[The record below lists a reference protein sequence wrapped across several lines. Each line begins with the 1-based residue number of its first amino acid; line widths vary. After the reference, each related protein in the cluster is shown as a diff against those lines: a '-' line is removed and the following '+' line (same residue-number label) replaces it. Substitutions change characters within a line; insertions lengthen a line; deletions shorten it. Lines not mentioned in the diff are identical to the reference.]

1 MGIFESQMEQQLDVI
16 GAYLKEHDLQG
27 KVAEAVTKC
36 VQALPEDPN
45 KFLAAYF
52 AEKAGVAAPEA
63 APAQKKESKKE
74 KKEKAK
80 KEKAAKAE
88 PKVDPEAEAKK
99 RAKQVKAIEKEGG
112 KKGVEIEGASDMGGL
127 AFFCTTLMEPDG
139 VAEDLVLGF
148 TAMNAD
154 PPEDP
159 EEERRGGAWH
169 VGKMVFSAGPEFL
182 QIICNVPEDLQVD
195 KQFDDRLR
203 KATNASEWVQYVLD
217 AFAKEAPGCKVNA
230 DSTASFAPA
239 AIPANKEKGV
249 FPLKIKDDAMS
260 AAYRLLRE
268 RGCFNDDSSS
278 DGPIAVNSDLDDY

>member
-1 MGIFESQMEQQLDVI
+1 MEQQLDVI
-16 GAYLKEHDLQG
+16 RAYLKEHDLQG

-139 VAEDLVLGF
+139 VADDLKLGF
-148 TAMNAD
+148 AAMNAD

-159 EEERRGGAWH
+159 EEERRGGA
-169 VGKMVFSAGPEFL
+169 G
-182 QIICNVPEDLQVD
+182 QVD

-203 KATNASEWVQYVLD
+203 KAMNASEWVQYVLD

-230 DSTASFAPA
+230 DSTASFATA

-249 FPLKIKDDAMS
+249 FPLKIKDD
-260 AAYRLLRE
+260 
-268 RGCFNDDSSS
+268 
-278 DGPIAVNSDLDDY
+278 

>member
-1 MGIFESQMEQQLDVI
+1 MGAGRAP
-16 GAYLKEHDLQG
+16 GAAA
-27 KVAEAVTKC
+27 AE
-36 VQALPEDPN
+36 P
-45 KFLAAYF
+45 
-52 AEKAGVAAPEA
+52 
-63 APAQKKESKKE
+63 KKESKKE
-74 KKEKAK
+74 KKEKKK
-80 KEKAAKAE
+80 KEKGGGEKKEA
-88 PKVDPEAEAKK
+88 DPAAEAKV
-99 RAKQVKAIEKEGG
+99 RAKKVKAIEKEGG

-139 VAEDLVLGF
+139 VADDLKLGF
-148 TAMNAD
+148 AAMNAD

-159 EEERRGGAWH
+159 EEERRGGAGH

-182 QIICNVPEDLQVD
+182 QIICNVPEDLQKD
-195 KQFDDRLR
+195 KVFDDRTR
-203 KATNASEWVQYVLD
+203 KAMNATEWVQYVLA
-217 AFAKEAPGCKVNA
+217 AFEKEAPGCKVNA
-230 DSTASFAPA
+230 ESDAGFATA

>member
-1 MGIFESQMEQQLDVI
+1 MEQQLDVI
-16 GAYLKEHDLQG
+16 RAYLKEHDLQG

-112 KKGVEIEGASDMGGL
+112 KKGVEIEGGSG
-127 AFFCTTLMEPDG
+127 
-139 VAEDLVLGF
+139 
-148 TAMNAD
+148 
-154 PPEDP
+154 
-159 EEERRGGAWH
+159 H

-203 KATNASEWVQYVLD
+203 KAMNASEWVQYVLD

-230 DSTASFAPA
+230 DSTASFATA

>member
-1 MGIFESQMEQQLDVI
+1 MEQQLDVI
-16 GAYLKEHDLQG
+16 RAYLKEHDLQG

-74 KKEKAK
+74 KKKKAK

-112 KKGVEIEGASDMGGL
+112 KKGVEIEGAADMGGL

-139 VAEDLVLGF
+139 DLELLDKAF
-148 TAMNAD
+148 AAMNAIPD
-154 PPEDP
+154 PDP
-159 EEERRGGAWH
+159 EEERRGGAGG
-169 VGKMVFSAGPEFL
+169 VGKMVFSAGVENL
-182 QIICNVPEDLQVD
+182 QIVSNVPAELQVD
-195 KQFDDRLR
+195 KEVDGVMR
-203 KATNASEWVQYVLD
+203 KAMNAQQWIQYVLD
-217 AFAKEAPGCKVNA
+217 NFAKESPGLKA
-230 DSTASFAPA
+230 EGDASFAKA
-239 AIPANKEKGV
+239 SIPANKDMGF

-260 AAYRLLRE
+260 FAYRLLRE
-268 RGCFNDDSSS
+268 NNCFKDDASS
-278 DGPIAVNSDLDDY
+278 DGPIPVNSDLDDY